1 LIGILWRSKHHEN
14 VKIGQ
19 EISHIHHHYLG
30 IIVMT
35 ASLTNFIWS
44 LVWGAALVL
53 IPATAALIL
62 ISQKDKVTR
71 RG

>member
-1 LIGILWRSKHHEN
+1 LVDISWRSKHHRN
-14 VKIGQ
+14 VKIVQ
-19 EISHIHHHYLG
+19 EISHIHHHLG
-30 IIVMT
+30 LVVMT